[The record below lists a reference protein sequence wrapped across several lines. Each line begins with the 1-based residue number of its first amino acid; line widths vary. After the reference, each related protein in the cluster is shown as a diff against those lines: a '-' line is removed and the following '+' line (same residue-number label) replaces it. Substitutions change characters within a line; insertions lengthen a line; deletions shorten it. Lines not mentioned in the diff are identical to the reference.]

1 MQIKILG
8 CSGGIGGELR
18 TTSMLI
24 DHDILIDAGTGVGDL
39 TMDEL
44 LAINHIFI
52 THSHLDHI
60 VSIPFLLDTVMGF
73 RTEPVIV
80 HASEETLATLR
91 NHIFNWK
98 VWPDFNMIPDA
109 TKPLLRYNAVKLG
122 QTLDLNGRKFTPL
135 PANHVVPAVGYHADS
150 GENSLVFTGDTTVCD
165 ALWVEVNQIKNL
177 KYLVIETA
185 FSNSELELAKLSKHL
200 CPSMLVAELGQLDL
214 AKHKLP
220 VEVYV
225 THLKPGAGEIIMHEI
240 AESYLTLPV
249 QALKKNQVFN
259 L

>member
-73 RTEPVIV
+73 RTEPVTV

-122 QTLDLNGRKFTPL
+122 EMLDLNGRKFTSL
-135 PANHVVPAVGYHADS
+135 PANHVVPAVGYHVDS
-150 GENSLVFTGDTTVCD
+150 GENSLVFTGDTTICD

-177 KYLVIETA
+177 KYLIIETA

-200 CPSMLVAELGQLDL
+200 CSSMLVAELGQLDL

-220 VEVYV
+220 VKVYV
-225 THLKPGAGEIIMHEI
+225 THLKPGEGETIMQEI
-240 AESYLTLPV
+240 AEIYFTLPV
-249 QALKKNQVFN
+249 QALKKHQVFN